1 MAKSPAYVLAGHK
14 GGGCGQKFFFGG
26 LAKAGQPVFRQG
38 VLNFIFADRA
48 VGVEWES
55 QVIPF

>member
-1 MAKSPAYVLAGHK
+1 MYWRALKEVVADKS
-14 GGGCGQKFFFGG
+14 FFGG
-26 LAKAGQPVFRQG
+26 LAKASQPVFRQG

-55 QVIPF
+55 QVIPFLGGYNE